1 MPPGLWL
8 RAATLLP
15 LPRCAAARQCSY
27 KNNRRPAVHI
37 ELRER
42 NSSHTVGLVVEY
54 SPATGETRVR
64 FPDVVNTSFAFFW
77 RQKQRVRQVGNQK
90 KLLAYCCVLITADLL
105 V

>member
-15 LPRCAAARQCSY
+15 LPRRAAVRQCSY
-27 KNNRRPAVHI
+27 KNNRRPAAYI

-64 FPDVVNTSFAFFW
+64 FPDGVPSISFLRLLIIKF
-77 RQKQRVRQVGNQK
+77 
-90 KLLAYCCVLITADLL
+90 LLA
-105 V
+105 